1 MAASVLNL
9 PCRLKLNRLLIS
21 SVKSDDFFKDF
32 VTFHRQNILT
42 VFSDSEEN
50 NFYLYF
56 ILFVFDFNIKLI

>member
-1 MAASVLNL
+1 MAASALNL
-9 PCRLKLNRLLIS
+9 PYRLKLNRLLIS

-32 VTFHRQNILT
+32 VTFHRRNILA